1 MADAARRRAAVLAA
15 DGAGDF
21 AGIGNGI
28 AAMVRPGRMIGPD
41 PANVARSAGTR
52 DRYLRLC
59 PAAQALAAGLTPPA
73 TPKSTNQGL
82 TR

>member
-28 AAMVRPGRMIGPD
+28 AAMVRPGR
-41 PANVARSAGTR
+41 
-52 DRYLRLC
+52 
-59 PAAQALAAGLTPPA
+59 
-73 TPKSTNQGL
+73 
-82 TR
+82 